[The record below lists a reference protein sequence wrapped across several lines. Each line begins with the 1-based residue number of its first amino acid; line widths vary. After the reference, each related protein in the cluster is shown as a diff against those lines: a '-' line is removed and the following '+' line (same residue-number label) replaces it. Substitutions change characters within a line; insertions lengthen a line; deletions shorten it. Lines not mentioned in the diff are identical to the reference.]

1 MDAKE
6 NASALTFEEFRAIN
20 ERANPTAERERK
32 APEKTHEGGE
42 AGDRDGAG
50 TAAGAGGVGDFLEM
64 PQIQAFMVS
73 MILVDV
79 FAAFLLQLLRL
90 DEVGAGGMQPTWL
103 KGVAK
108 TAAAAAAAAATTTAS
123 ASASAEEESAPFSI
137 VQSIAEYTLVS
148 PAVLG
153 SALTSFTGFTLLL
166 FLLEMLAIIV
176 VFNRSV
182 LGHVGYAIDCV
193 VISFQMYCEVSG
205 NGVQGRLLSI
215 LRLWRL
221 MRLVNSLVGIEKDFH
236 EATKSVLADRE
247 GVNRQL
253 EGEVRR
259 GEEELDKEREARR
272 AVDEMLA
279 SYKEEVE
286 TLNEALKIAAMDI
299 AEVAEADD
307 DLLLSDDEEGN
318 LDEAELGAGVDN
330 DDDAGFTDA
339 SGSAYDK
346 ARNREVLMREARRD
360 AYNPQAAAMRRARE
374 TGKSTFHVHEDGSYD
389 QTM

>member
-1 MDAKE
+1 
-6 NASALTFEEFRAIN
+6 
-20 ERANPTAERERK
+20 
-32 APEKTHEGGE
+32 
-42 AGDRDGAG
+42 
-50 TAAGAGGVGDFLEM
+50 VGDFLEM

-108 TAAAAAAAAATTTAS
+108 TAAAAAAAATTTTS
-123 ASASAEEESAPFSI
+123 SASAEEESAPFSI

>member
-20 ERANPTAERERK
+20 ERANPTAERDRK

-50 TAAGAGGVGDFLEM
+50 AAAGAGGVGDFLEM

-108 TAAAAAAAAATTTAS
+108 TAAAAAAAATTTT

-286 TLNEALKIAAMDI
+286 TLNE
-299 AEVAEADD
+299 
-307 DLLLSDDEEGN
+307 LS
-318 LDEAELGAGVDN
+318 LI
-330 DDDAGFTDA
+330 
-339 SGSAYDK
+339 
-346 ARNREVLMREARRD
+346 
-360 AYNPQAAAMRRARE
+360 
-374 TGKSTFHVHEDGSYD
+374 HI
-389 QTM
+389 

>member
-1 MDAKE
+1 MDAKAA
-6 NASALTFEEFRAIN
+6 ASALTFEEFRAIN

-32 APEKTHEGGE
+32 EREKARQGGDE
-42 AGDRDGAG
+42 DGDVVGSS
-50 TAAGAGGVGDFLEM
+50 AGAGGVGDFLEM
-64 PQIQAFMVS
+64 PQIQTFMVS

-90 DEVGAGGMQPTWL
+90 DEVGAGAMQPTWL

-108 TAAAAAAAAATTTAS
+108 TAAAAATTAATAAAAAAS
-123 ASASAEEESAPFSI
+123 AATEEDSVPFSI
-137 VQSIAEYTLVS
+137 VKSITQYTLVS

-166 FLLEMLAIIV
+166 FLLEMLAVIV

-182 LGHVGYAIDCV
+182 LGHVGYAIDCG
-193 VISFQMYCEVSG
+193 VISFQMYCEVAG

-221 MRLVNSLVGIEKDFH
+221 VRLVNSLVGIEKDLH
-236 EATKSVLADRE
+236 EATKSVLAEKE

-318 LDEAELGAGVDN
+318 LDDGGSGGADN
-330 DDDAGFTDA
+330 DDEVGFTDA

-346 ARNREVLMREARRD
+346 ARNREALMREARRD
-360 AYNPQAAAMRRARE
+360 AYNPQAAAVRRARE
-374 TGKSTFHVHEDGSYD
+374 SGKATFHVHEDGSYD